1 MGNNGVV
8 NHGWGHESG
17 VSLNP
22 QDVAGLDLYARG
34 EISSREFVRRVL
46 IRMGASIPESLQGE
60 RRRISAKPVNLK
72 SFAGKGETAATQSQP
87 TQPVP
92 PSNPRI
98 GLRSIATPAPPY
110 QPPVSALD
118 STPTLSNSDQHKFQ
132 DDLSVSAQPVSE
144 KAVGP
149 EKSVMGSSSM
159 SEDTAAILRGELDID
174 GWLKR
179 AEEKYKNL

>member
-1 MGNNGVV
+1 MGNNGVM

-17 VSLNP
+17 VALNP
-22 QDVAGLDLYARG
+22 QDVAGLNLYARG

-46 IRMGASIPESLQGE
+46 TRMGADIPESLQGE

-72 SFAGKGETAATQSQP
+72 SFAGSAANEPVEPKP
-87 TQPVP
+87 TQQAPA
-92 PSNPRI
+92 SNSGF

-110 QPPVSALD
+110 QPASSNLESA
-118 STPTLSNSDQHKFQ
+118 PTVSNSYQNKS
-132 DDLSVSAQPVSE
+132 DDELNVAAEPVSE
-144 KAVGP
+144 KAEAP
-149 EKSVMGSSSM
+149 EKNVLGSSSM

-179 AEEKYKNL
+179 AEEKFKNL